1 MIGVNLI
8 DDAVL
13 LARRRGRR
21 VRQWAAILA
30 VAIAFGAVPI
40 GVEIANEHKVE
51 TLLSRRRG
59 IEAAIESARTDLQNL
74 RVETRT
80 LETQVS
86 RAEALRAKRSWR
98 RLLVH
103 LSREMP
109 EEMWL
114 LSVSTDPAFP
124 APRAAR
130 RPPKPPPDG
139 ANADTQVVT
148 LDAPRALVL
157 DGYSLDQR
165 KLYEFMAKLKQRR
178 FFSEVTLTNAIEEPV
193 FASSAVRFRVLC
205 RW

>member
-13 LARRRGRR
+13 LARRRSRR
-21 VRQWAAILA
+21 VRQWAAILT
-30 VAIAFGAVPI
+30 VVIAFGAVPI
-40 GVEIANEHKVE
+40 GVEITNEHKVQ
-51 TLLSRRRG
+51 TLRSRRQS
-59 IEAAIESARTDLQNL
+59 IEAAIERARTDLQNL

-86 RAEALRAKRSWR
+86 RAEALRTKRSWR
-98 RLLVH
+98 RLLIH

-109 EEMWL
+109 QEMWL

-124 APRAAR
+124 GPRAAR
-130 RPPKPPPDG
+130 PPRRPPPDG
-139 ANADTQVVT
+139 AGAETQVVT

-157 DGYSLDQR
+157 DGYSLDQS
-165 KLYEFMAKLKQRR
+165 KLYEFMAQLKKRKV
-178 FFSEVTLTNAIEEPV
+178 FSEVTLTNAIEEPV
-193 FASSAVRFRVLC
+193 FASSAVRFRLHC